1 LGTSLIGFSMTSL
14 RYGIWLPIMNLAGG
28 VFFIVVALAYLAG
41 SRWAL
46 RYVRWWWGV
55 DGKIKML
62 RGEANQ
68 PEDP

>member
-28 VFFIVVALAYLAG
+28 VFFIVVALAYLTG

-46 RYVRWWWGV
+46 RYVRWWWGKRKDKDV
-55 DGKIKML
+55 
-62 RGEANQ
+62 
-68 PEDP
+68 